1 MPKPREGGRL
11 GDMGAKR
18 QGGTEGTRNKSKGNA
33 ERTSDEAAPK
43 RQRVSRACD
52 QCRTARE
59 KCDGIQPL
67 CFPCASQNRSC
78 SWEEPK
84 KKRGVQ
90 TGYIRTLEMA
100 LGWIFDKIPESELA
114 LHGLLTHEGGQGRML
129 LAGKNT
135 QAGTHLHR
143 RWRKSTV
150 HAEIERVLS
159 SDAAS
164 TKPANGSTP
173 DEDTD
178 DDDPEKDLL
187 AIHDMKSTTNVPDL
201 GDHLKAESDVPERT
215 QQSVDLHEDLAAS
228 QTGRTNA
235 PTISSKS
242 QSLPHPLHQPARPN
256 VVGLPF
262 NHWRLLDIYFSY
274 THVWFPILEKS
285 ELLKTGYSYPD
296 EGLHITRDT
305 PGSAGHAELWAA
317 LALAS
322 YQETASRTHEG
333 AEEVL
338 PSAPGMKPTEMYNI
352 ARDLIPVEDGFFEAR
367 HINTLLLLALV
378 KMACNDL
385 NAAWMIMGAATRVAL
400 LLRLHEN
407 SNAIRHR
414 RSSHTYMGC
423 FILDTLLSA
432 HLGLPPH
439 LRSNMVYL
447 GMPCLENDLDEW
459 QPWMP
464 CADFGPARAY
474 MRSSRMPSHSIS
486 SFCILHR
493 IHVTLSRRL
502 WDESG
507 DALPMGN
514 VFLHTL
520 QSAVSQCG
528 ADASL
533 SSCIVTGE
541 SMMGQ
546 LPSIHILRLAFL
558 SAASMCTG
566 LPYLQR
572 AALACIESYMSN
584 FGICGLSPLLPVF
597 MKLVDQQAQNDH
609 DLLTWEARARW
620 KQIEKAIESV
630 WTKSTQDSESGIES
644 GTRWGEIR
652 STYRPQPLHTA
663 FSPVSKAPL
672 QQSLVNTS
680 FRPNMNV
687 TRGPVHIGI
696 PFPPNPNVEISEPV
710 NHPPPIETRALR
722 LNRPPAAVGEFSDMD
737 TSAMPSSLHFPLS
750 ERPRFGGQALDYDTI
765 LDDIASFDRA
775 DVPESDTQ
783 FMANLGLRPGTNLAD
798 VFPHEFM
805 GFP

>member
-1 MPKPREGGRL
+1 
-11 GDMGAKR
+11 
-18 QGGTEGTRNKSKGNA
+18 
-33 ERTSDEAAPK
+33 
-43 RQRVSRACD
+43 
-52 QCRTARE
+52 
-59 KCDGIQPL
+59 
-67 CFPCASQNRSC
+67 
-78 SWEEPK
+78 
-84 KKRGVQ
+84 
-90 TGYIRTLEMA
+90 MA
-100 LGWIFDKIPESELA
+100 LGWIFDKIPESEIA

-135 QAGTHLHR
+135 SAGTRLHR

-159 SDAAS
+159 GDATS
-164 TKPANGSTP
+164 TKSANGSTP
-173 DEDTD
+173 DEESED
-178 DDDPEKDLL
+178 DDLEKDLL
-187 AIHDMKSTTNVPDL
+187 ATHDTKSTRNLPETTE
-201 GDHLKAESDVPERT
+201 HLKAESDAPERT

-228 QTGRTNA
+228 QTGQTNA
-235 PTISSKS
+235 PTIPPNS
-242 QSLPHPLHQPARPN
+242 QPLPHSLPQPTRPN
-256 VVGLPF
+256 IVSLPF
-262 NHWRLLDIYFSY
+262 NHWRLVDIYFSY
-274 THVWFPILEKS
+274 THIWFPILEKS

-296 EGLHITRDT
+296 EGLNITRDT

-322 YQETASRTHEG
+322 YQEAASRTHDG
-333 AEEVL
+333 TEEML
-338 PSAPGMKPTEMYNI
+338 PGAPGMKPTEIYNI

-367 HINTLLLLALV
+367 HINALLLLALV

-385 NAAWMIMGAATRVAL
+385 NAAWMFMGAATRVAL

-407 SNAIRHR
+407 SNPTRHR

-447 GMPCLENDLDEW
+447 GVPCLDNDLDEW

-464 CADFGPARAY
+464 CADFGPARAD

-493 IHVTLSRRL
+493 IHVTLSRKL
-502 WDESG
+502 WDEADG
-507 DALPMGN
+507 ALPMGD

-584 FGICGLSPLLPVF
+584 FGLCGLSPLLPVF
-597 MKLVDQQAQNDH
+597 MKLVDHQAQNDI
-609 DLLTWEARARW
+609 LAWEDRARW

-630 WTKSTQDSESGIES
+630 WTTSTETSEPGIES

-652 STYRPQPLHTA
+652 STYRPQPLHAA
-663 FSPVSKAPL
+663 FNSVSKTPS
-672 QQSLVNTS
+672 QQSLVATP
-680 FRPNMNV
+680 FRPNLNV
-687 TRGPVHIGI
+687 TRGPAHIGI
-696 PFPPNPNVEISEPV
+696 PFSPNPNVEISELV
-710 NHPPPIETRALR
+710 SHPPPIETQALH
-722 LNRPPAAVGEFSDMD
+722 LNRPPATVGEFGDMD

-750 ERPRFGGQALDYDTI
+750 ERPSFGGQALDYDTI

-805 GFP
+805 GFS